1 MNSKRAVKK
10 YSKGSR
16 LFLVFQDDEL
26 RTLNDLANYWKLNT
40 QQTIRRV
47 LNQYVKESKKC

>member
-26 RTLNDLANYWKLNT
+26 RTLNDLANYWKLNA
-40 QQTIRRV
+40 QQTIRKII
-47 LNQYVKESKKC
+47 NQYIKDNKQW